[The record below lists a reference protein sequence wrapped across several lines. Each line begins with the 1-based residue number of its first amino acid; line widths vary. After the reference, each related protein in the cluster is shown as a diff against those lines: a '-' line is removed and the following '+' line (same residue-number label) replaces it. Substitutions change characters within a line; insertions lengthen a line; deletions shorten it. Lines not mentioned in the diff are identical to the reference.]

1 MTHFYCQ
8 MYVNVFQTIVVYG
21 TKTSC
26 FLLDDVTQENRCS
39 EEKINTKAISDQ
51 TFAQTV
57 VFALSRKQLN
67 PSFSSFIPNILIT
80 EKQLYIIMYDP
91 TNDILIRSERIPLW
105 SLESS
110 SSLEVL
116 TVIALWMTIHYKLF
130 CSGGEIFENLSDM
143 RAEFMEHVTEDKQRF
158 YRELNIGVASFE
170 TEEKDELSRDLTLHM
185 FDKVKLKK

>member
-1 MTHFYCQ
+1 M
-8 MYVNVFQTIVVYG
+8 NVFQTIVFHG

-26 FLLDDVTQENRCS
+26 FLSDDVTQENRCS
-39 EEKINTKAISDQ
+39 EVKLNTKGISDQ
-51 TFAQTV
+51 TFAQTI
-57 VFALSRKQLN
+57 VFALAQKQLH
-67 PSFSSFIPNILIT
+67 PSSNFFIPNILIT
-80 EKQLYIIMYDP
+80 ERQLYIIMYDP

-116 TVIALWMTIHYKLF
+116 AVIALWMTIHYKLF

-143 RAEFMEHVTEDKQRF
+143 RAEFMKHVNEDKQRL